1 MAVEQKRLEFIAELK
16 AVGDDASGEFEGY
29 GSIFGNVNSY
39 GDIVAKGAFAES
51 IKQKMPALLWQHNP
65 SSPIGVYTD
74 IREDNKGLY
83 VKGKLNLDVQQ
94 GKEAYSLLKQGAL
107 KGMSIGFMTLVDE
120 MDQETGI
127 RTIKKIDLW
136 EVSLVTFPANDKAS
150 VTSVKSA
157 HGTVREFE
165 KFLRDAGYNAD
176 DAKLVASKG
185 FNALTTHRE
194 GGDLALV
201 EQALKGALS
210 AVNAIRKSPHN
221 GTGTTR

>member
-1 MAVEQKRLEFIAELK
+1 MTVEKKRLEFIAELK

-29 GSIFGNVNSY
+29 GSIFGNVDSY
-39 GDIVAKGAFAES
+39 GDIVAKGAFADS

-65 SSPIGVYTD
+65 SNPIGVYTD
-74 IREDNKGLY
+74 IREDDKGLF

-120 MDQETGI
+120 FDKETGI
-127 RTIKKIDLW
+127 RTIKKVDLW
-136 EVSLVTFPANDKAS
+136 EVSLVTFPANEKAN

-157 HGTVREFE
+157 HGTIREFE
-165 KFLRDAGYNAD
+165 QFLRDAGYSSE

-194 GGDLALV
+194 GGDLALA
-201 EQALKGALS
+201 EQALKGAMS
-210 AVNAIRKSPHN
+210 ALNALRKSPQN
-221 GTGTTR
+221 GSPTTR